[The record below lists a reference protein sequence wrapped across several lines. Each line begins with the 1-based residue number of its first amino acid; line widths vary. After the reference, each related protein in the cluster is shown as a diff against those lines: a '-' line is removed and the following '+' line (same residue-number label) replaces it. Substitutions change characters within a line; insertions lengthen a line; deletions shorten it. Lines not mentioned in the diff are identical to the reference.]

1 MTEQE
6 IKAFLQKPEVIEY
19 LKENI
24 VLNLSVEPCENIL
37 GYDIEAEVYLEGQ
50 LLAKD
55 EDCI

>member
-6 IKAFLQKPEVIEY
+6 IKAFLQKPEVIKY

-24 VLNLSVEPCENIL
+24 ELNLSVEPCEDIY
-37 GYDIEAEVYLEGQ
+37 GYDIEAEVYLDGQ

>member
-6 IKAFLQKPEVIEY
+6 IKAFLQKPEVIKY

-24 VLNLSVEPCENIL
+24 NLVLSVDPCENIY
-37 GYDIEAEVYLEGQ
+37 GYDIKAKVYLGKH

-55 EDCI
+55 SDSI

>member
-6 IKAFLQKPEVIEY
+6 IKAFLQKPEVIKY

-24 VLNLSVEPCENIL
+24 RLDLSVDPCENIY
-37 GYDIEAEVYLEGQ
+37 GYDIKAKVYLGKH

-55 EDCI
+55 SDSI